1 MAAGASLCAQT
12 ASVTNPQGAPA
23 AVEIP
28 SAPGGA
34 QSVAPNGDVDAAGSV
49 RIARRDAL
57 LGLAQWDH
65 SLLGAFEF
73 SARLVKIAKFASVPA
88 EPRPLHPLPAP
99 VARLSTSGTRPSI
112 NSLIA
117 SLKFNQLQRQGMN
130 LNMNF
135 AYGSFRMQYREIFS
149 GRPNG
154 LGGGVGQ
161 ASAAATYTTPRFG
174 ANNMWDFSAA
184 ALMGAGS
191 INTLL
196 GSGFGN
202 SAIGGNGPGRRSTGP
217 TVALKLTF

>member
-1 MAAGASLCAQT
+1 LCGDAESLTKRGHRIGIFRWRRAESGWQNPARCVSIFKAQIAYSCAIILRGVSPVVCTPHSVRFEVRSAPSSLIWAWILVVAMAAGASLCAQT

-88 EPRPLHPLPAP
+88 EPRPLPAP

-117 SLKFNQLQRQGMN
+117 SLN
-130 LNMNF
+130 
-135 AYGSFRMQYREIFS
+135 STS
-149 GRPNG
+149 C
-154 LGGGVGQ
+154 
-161 ASAAATYTTPRFG
+161 SARA
-174 ANNMWDFSAA
+174 
-184 ALMGAGS
+184 
-191 INTLL
+191 
-196 GSGFGN
+196 
-202 SAIGGNGPGRRSTGP
+202 
-217 TVALKLTF
+217 